1 MRINVAIVLA
11 ALTVFAFG
19 YANQAGAQARYTVGI
34 PVVAG
39 MENTQLAPLF
49 QELVKVVGDKLGVKA
64 DMKLIIYE
72 QGDDILQKVLS
83 EVDSKKVD
91 ITLLFGQEYS
101 ELQAKSRMDLIP
113 IVTLSAAGQP
123 ILANCIYVRKGEIK
137 SLQELRGK
145 KWAAASYRPTRYLL
159 YKKGIDEP
167 LDKFFGSIDYA
178 NDSPITLIV
187 KGLEDKEFDAFSSYD
202 SFVKISGLTTKKDVS
217 FEPLVYEK
225 YDHSWIFVARK
236 DIPAAT
242 IDEFRKVLI
251 GAQRDP
257 DFGKF
262 QFAFQIVQG
271 KFQPVKQ
278 EDIKMVRQIFDLSI
292 KNGWR
297 KEENAFFNKYKPA
310 KSGK

>member
-19 YANQAGAQARYTVGI
+19 YANQACAQARYTVGI

-49 QELVKVVGDKLGVKA
+49 QELVKVVGGKLGVKA
-64 DMKLIIYE
+64 ETKLIIYE
-72 QGDDILQKVLS
+72 QGDDILKKVLS

-101 ELQAKSRMDLIP
+101 EFQATGRTDLIP
-113 IVTLSAAGQP
+113 IATLSAAGQAV
-123 ILANCIYVRKGEIK
+123 LSNCLYVRKGEFK

-145 KWAAASYRPTRYLL
+145 KWAGASYRPTRYLL

-187 KGLEDKEFDAFSSYD
+187 KGLEEKQYDAFASYD
-202 SFVKISGLTTKKDVS
+202 SFVKISGMMTKKDVF
-217 FEPLVYEK
+217 FEPLVCEK

-236 DIPAAT
+236 EIPAAT
-242 IDEFRKVLI
+242 IEQFRKVLM
-251 GAQRDP
+251 GAAKDP

-262 QFAFQIVQG
+262 QFAFQMVAG
-271 KFQPVKQ
+271 KFQPVKA
-278 EDIKMVRQIFDLSI
+278 DDVKFVRQIFDLGI

-297 KEENAFFNKYKPA
+297 KEENAFFKKFKP
-310 KSGK
+310 